1 MLCILRQS
9 RCAPG
14 KMIQRTKVKFLL
26 RPVCSVS
33 AVLGEVVDDTQL
45 SRLLYA
51 ESFIQRLHTVRSVKP
66 ALLIC
71 FFWSKVP
78 LKRGY
83 VSSLQGTL
91 SPINHGSWKWPYLK
105 GNYCWRD
112 SFVTSMIMGAR
123 VNPRKKQTC
132 CLPENISSKKMEK
145 HLYPNHL
152 INCGY
157 LC

>member
-83 VSSLQGTL
+83 VPSLQGTL
-91 SPINHGSWKWPYLK
+91 SPINHGSWKWLYLK

-123 VNPRKKQTC
+123 VNPRKKNKHVVCRKILVRKKWRNIYIQTT
-132 CLPENISSKKMEK
+132 
-145 HLYPNHL
+145 
-152 INCGY
+152 
-157 LC
+157 